1 PRHCIL
7 ALVLT
12 VLALAATWT
21 PGPRVLERWGYN
33 LGGRFAPEG
42 ASGAGVTVVG
52 VDRRTREVYGPWPW
66 SRNQVAEAV
75 MRLSDL
81 GASAIGILAPLE
93 TPAAPPSLPA
103 LADAVAKLNGKDRR
117 RLAQLVRRLNPDSSL
132 ARAMQHTK
140 RVVIAARYDTTPSP
154 APVPDWLGEIDLAN
168 GPSDTSAYRT
178 AVEFLA
184 RGPRADAQVRAPLPA
199 LRDAAAGIGLTPIR
213 APGSQVNG
221 VPLTVRAGEQ
231 TLPGFV
237 LAMAAAAQGQTP
249 AELVASGGPAAPGGM
264 FYPRPLRP
272 PAAKDPVAVYSVRA
286 LLRGQVPKAAV
297 RGRPVLIGL
306 TDAGTA
312 ANLVGPGSVRW
323 TPVTWNAW
331 ALSALIRG
339 DAVAMPQWFH
349 GAQRGAVLALGL
361 FLMFLPARLRGRL
374 GLLVSVLLA
383 AVALNVGLVT
393 LLTDGLW
400 LPVITPALF
409 LVAAHLL
416 LALHHRLD
424 AAILHIRREAADAH
438 RQLGLNLHDQGRL
451 DAAFEAFRKCDD
463 AAVVEPLYQLGLEY
477 ERRRQFAKALAVYE
491 ELAELDAG
499 YRDIGERRVHLE
511 TVVTHLPGA
520 TSGPAPGAGNS
531 TVILN
536 NPGVEKPTLGRY
548 RLERQLGRGA
558 MGAVYLGEDP
568 KIGRPVAVKTLAL
581 NDEFEG
587 AALEEARERFRRE
600 AEAAGRLEH
609 PNIVRI
615 YDVGEEHDLAYI
627 AMDYAEGSSLEN
639 WVEPERLLPAGE
651 VLEVCAE
658 VAEALDYAHRR
669 KVVHRDIKPGN
680 IIYDRD
686 SGAVKVTD
694 FGVASLAD
702 ERKTRTGTV
711 LGSPSYMSPEQVT
724 GKRLD
729 GRSDLFSLGV
739 TLYQLLTGRLPF
751 SGDSLA
757 NLAYRITQEKHPPL
771 GKVRKGLPGCA
782 SRIVNKALQKEP
794 QSRFADGAEMAEAL
808 RRCG

>member
-1 PRHCIL
+1 M
-7 ALVLT
+7 VLT
-12 VLALAATWT
+12 VLAVVATWT
-21 PGPRVLERWGYN
+21 PGPRTLERWGYN
-33 LGGRFAPEG
+33 LAGRVAPEG
-42 ASGAGVTVVG
+42 TAGTEVTVVG

-66 SRNQVAEAV
+66 SRDQVAEAV

-81 GASAIGILAPLE
+81 GASVIGILAPLE

-103 LADAVAKLNGKDRR
+103 LANAVSKLNGQDRR
-117 RLAQLVRRLNPDSSL
+117 RLTRLVRRLNPDSSL
-132 ARAMQHTK
+132 ARAMEHTG
-140 RVVIAARYDTTPSP
+140 RVVIAARYDTVHG
-154 APVPDWLGEIDLAN
+154 AQPVPDWLREIAVAS
-168 GPSDTSAYRT
+168 GGGDTPAYRT
-178 AVEFLA
+178 AVNFLA
-184 RGPRADAQVRAPLPA
+184 RGPGGDARVRAPLPPV
-199 LRDAAAGIGLTPIR
+199 RKAAAAIGLTPIW
-213 APGSQVNG
+213 APGSWVNG
-221 VPLTVRAGEQ
+221 VPLTVRTGDAV
-231 TLPGFV
+231 LPGFV
-237 LAMAAAAQGQTP
+237 LAMAAAAQGRSP
-249 AELVASGGPAAPGGM
+249 GELVAARDLGAPDGM

-272 PAAKDPVAVYSVRA
+272 PGAREPVATYSVRA
-286 LLRGQVPKAAV
+286 LLRGQVPGAAV

-306 TDAGTA
+306 TDEGSAPH
-312 ANLVGPGSVRW
+312 LVGPGGVRW
-323 TPVTWNAW
+323 SPVTWNAW
-331 ALSALIRG
+331 ALSALLRD
-339 DAVAMPQWFH
+339 DAVQVPQWFNS
-349 GAQRGAVLALGL
+349 AQRGALLALGFL
-361 FLMFLPARLRGRL
+361 LMFLPTRLRGRL
-374 GLLVSVLLA
+374 GLLVSTLLA
-383 AVALNVGLVT
+383 AVALNVGLVS

-416 LALHHRLD
+416 LALHHGLD
-424 AAILHIRREAADAH
+424 VAVLRVRREALDAH

-451 DAAFEAFRKCDD
+451 DAAFEAFRKCGD
-463 AAVVEPLYQLGLEY
+463 AAVAEPLYQLGLEY

-491 ELAELDAG
+491 ELAELDPG
-499 YRDIGERRVHLE
+499 YRDSGERRVHLE
-511 TVVTHLPGA
+511 AVVAHLPGA
-520 TSGPAPGAGNS
+520 VSGPAPGSS
-531 TVILN
+531 TVILD

-581 NDEFEG
+581 TDEFEG

-609 PNIVRI
+609 PNIVRV

-627 AMDYAEGSSLEN
+627 AMDYAEGSSLEA
-639 WVEPERLLPAGE
+639 WVEPERLLPVDE
-651 VLEVCAE
+651 VLEVCAG

-757 NLAYRITQEKHPPL
+757 NLTYRITQEKHTPL
-771 GKVRKGLPGCA
+771 GKVRRGLPGCA
-782 SRIVNKALQKEP
+782 SRIVNKALQKDA
-794 QSRFADGAEMAEAL
+794 QRRFANGAEMAEAL